1 MEHESR
7 LAQQRSSSREDRRTS
22 FNKRKTSDTFSS
34 FQSTVQLKDI
44 QHLHHAHDDELAVV
58 NNSMKVTF
66 NQSALMSHVT
76 CNILF
81 SLTAC
86 ETKGNGTVDVFNAFM
101 DLPGQSSRSIYCN
114 KRREFVER
122 ESGSTF

>member
-86 ETKGNGTVDVFNAFM
+86 ETKGNGTVDVFNCIYGSTR
-101 DLPGQSSRSIYCN
+101 PEQSQYLCCN
-114 KRREFVER
+114 KRRESV
-122 ESGSTF
+122 